1 MGCTLPYLCSFL
13 IYYLRQ
19 FFIISSSCCTEEF
32 RTNPQMWNS
41 LRIFKNVPFSL
52 FCVNNILFFASM
64 TILWVYLNGYIINGG
79 LGDQSEAGM
88 IYSAIGISNVV
99 GRIFLG
105 VLCDHD
111 RVNPVV
117 VYTMGNFFLALNQFY
132 FNFAQN
138 LTGE

>member
-1 MGCTLPYLCSFL
+1 
-13 IYYLRQ
+13 
-19 FFIISSSCCTEEF
+19 
-32 RTNPQMWNS
+32 
-41 LRIFKNVPFSL
+41 
-52 FCVNNILFFASM
+52 M